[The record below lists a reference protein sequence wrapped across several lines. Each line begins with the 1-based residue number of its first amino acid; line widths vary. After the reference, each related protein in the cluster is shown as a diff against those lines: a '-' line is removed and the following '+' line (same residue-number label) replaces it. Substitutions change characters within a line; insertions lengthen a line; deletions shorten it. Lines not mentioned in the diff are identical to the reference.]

1 MVGVTDSE
9 GREAEPG
16 RMGPITEWKSDA
28 QMRLFGTGATR
39 NNDPTRIDWVRMLSL
54 PAMFEY
60 ARYMQRHQKQA
71 DGSMREFDNWKGVSG
86 KGGFPLNEVAESLV
100 RHVLDLAALDQGIEP
115 MRECELK
122 ETCCA
127 IIFNAMAYL
136 HTIISKGETNGT
148 V

>member
-1 MVGVTDSE
+1 MHGVTDKD
-9 GREAEPG
+9 GNEAEPG
-16 RMGPITEWKSDA
+16 KMGVIRGQALNRAFS
-28 QMRLFGTGATR
+28 TGATR
-39 NNDPTRIDWVRMLSL
+39 NNDTTRIDWVKMLSL

-60 ARYMQRHQKQA
+60 ARYMRRHQKQA
-71 DGSMREFDNWKGVSG
+71 DGSMREFDNWKGSDG
-86 KGGFPLNEVAESLV
+86 AGGFPLDEVVESLV
-100 RHVLDLAALDQGIEP
+100 RHVLDLAALDRGIEP

-136 HTIISKGETNGT
+136 HTVVMKGEKNGT